1 MNIAAARLL
10 VVSSSLLAVGPVAAG
25 SRAVANR
32 PAPGIAASLPMATA
46 NDNREAAGVLKD
58 GVLTLRLVAEEARW
72 RPEGQSDADPTRTI
86 QAFAEEGK
94 APQIPG
100 PLVRVPEGTEIRMS
114 VRNALPG
121 APMRLYG
128 AMTRPGDPDAFVE
141 IASGATREL
150 RFTAGKPGTYAY
162 LGGTAGAPAFT
173 FRFGNVDGP
182 LVGALIVDPA
192 SGREEPDDRVFV
204 LAMYLGVPDA
214 AGSLTASLTINGR
227 SWPYTERQ
235 VLPFGRAATWR
246 VINATSDLHPMHLH
260 GTFYTVE
267 SLGTFARDTPYD
279 HDSRRLVTTQAMDP
293 GATMKM
299 RWVPDRVGNWLFH
312 CHIQGHVTG
321 DMREADLSPADRGAM
336 AHMPHDIEHSM
347 AGLVLG
353 IKVLPGDE
361 TAAPDLKPQK
371 PRPLTVAINT
381 LPSRYGADSGFG
393 FTVTDPE
400 HPTVPAVAVG
410 DQPPPPPNPSPTLVL
425 QRGEPVALTLV
436 NNTDSETSIHWHGIE
451 LESYND
457 GVAGWSGDTRQTT
470 KPIPPGGSLYVWFTP
485 PRSGTFIYHAHAHG
499 PHQLSSGMYSALLV
513 VPDRKKFDADTE
525 KVLLLGGSGPV
536 SAGFA
541 GAPLELNRST
551 NPAPMTLKVG
561 TAYRFRLIDI
571 SPNDTAIVSVRG
583 DNGLVQWR
591 AVSKDGAELPPI
603 QATTRAASQ
612 QISVGETYD
621 FEYVPT
627 APAELRIEVRVLGS
641 DMLTTELVSVT
652 K

>member
-1 MNIAAARLL
+1 MTLSTAHLL
-10 VVSSSLLAVGPVAAG
+10 ALSSSLFAIAPIAAG
-25 SRAVANR
+25 GRAAADR
-32 PAPGIAASLPMATA
+32 PAPASAVSLPMATA

-114 VRNALPG
+114 VRNAIPG

-141 IASGATREL
+141 IATGATREL
-150 RFTAGKPGTYAY
+150 RFTAGNPGTYAY
-162 LGGTAGAPAFT
+162 LGSTAGGPALA

-192 SGREEPDDRVFV
+192 SGREEADDRIFV

-214 AGSLTASLTINGR
+214 SGNLTASLTINGR

-267 SLGTFARDTPYD
+267 SLGTYARDTLYD

-293 GATMKM
+293 GATMNM

-321 DMREADLSPADRGAM
+321 DMREADESPAERDAM

-361 TAAPDLKPQK
+361 TKFVIAWDEATITQY
-371 PRPLTVAINT
+371 
-381 LPSRYGADSGFG
+381 LPGARRVREG
-393 FTVTDPE
+393 
-400 HPTVPAVAVG
+400 
-410 DQPPPPPNPSPTLVL
+410 
-425 QRGEPVALTLV
+425 
-436 NNTDSETSIHWHGIE
+436 
-451 LESYND
+451 
-457 GVAGWSGDTRQTT
+457 AGRCRTADRVDTR
-470 KPIPPGGSLYVWFTP
+470 
-485 PRSGTFIYHAHAHG
+485 
-499 PHQLSSGMYSALLV
+499 
-513 VPDRKKFDADTE
+513 RK
-525 KVLLLGGSGPV
+525 
-536 SAGFA
+536 
-541 GAPLELNRST
+541 
-551 NPAPMTLKVG
+551 
-561 TAYRFRLIDI
+561 
-571 SPNDTAIVSVRG
+571 
-583 DNGLVQWR
+583 
-591 AVSKDGAELPPI
+591 
-603 QATTRAASQ
+603 
-612 QISVGETYD
+612 
-621 FEYVPT
+621 
-627 APAELRIEVRVLGS
+627 
-641 DMLTTELVSVT
+641 
-652 K
+652 

>member
-1 MNIAAARLL
+1 MTPSFARLL
-10 VVSSSLLAVGPVAAG
+10 VLSSAILAVVPVAAG
-25 SRAVANR
+25 ARAERARGGPEPVASR
-32 PAPGIAASLPMATA
+32 PMASA
-46 NDNREAAGVLKD
+46 NDNRTPAGVLKD

-72 RPEGQSDADPTRTI
+72 RPEGQSEADPTRTI
-86 QAFAEEGK
+86 LAFAEEGQ

-100 PLVRVPEGTEIRMS
+100 PLIRVPEGTEIRMS
-114 VRNALPG
+114 LRNAIPG

-128 AMTRPGDPDAFVE
+128 AMTRPGNPDAFVE

-150 RFTAGKPGTYAY
+150 RFTAGTPGTYAY
-162 LGGTAGAPAFT
+162 LGSTAGPALA
-173 FRFGNVDGP
+173 FRFGNLDGP

-192 SGREEPDDRVFV
+192 SGREEPDDRIFV
-204 LAMYLGVPDA
+204 LAMFLGVPDPT
-214 AGSLTASLTINGR
+214 GSLTASLTINGR

-246 VINATSDLHPMHLH
+246 VINATSELHPMHLH

-267 SLGTFARDTPYD
+267 SLGTYARDTPYD

-321 DMREADLSPADRGAM
+321 DLREGDLSPADHDRM
-336 AHMPHDIEHSM
+336 TNMPHDIEHSM

-361 TAAPDLKPQK
+361 TAAPDLEPQK
-371 PRPLTVAINT
+371 PRPLTVTIDT
-381 LPSRYGADSGFG
+381 LPNRYGAASGFG

-400 HPTVPAVAVG
+400 HPAVPAVG

-425 QRGEPVALTLV
+425 QKGEPVALTLV
-436 NNTDSETSIHWHGIE
+436 NKTDTEASIHWHGIE

-470 KPIPPGGSLYVWFTP
+470 KPIPAGGTLYVWFTP
-485 PRSGTFIYHAHAHG
+485 PRAGTFIYHTHAHG

-525 KVLLLGGSGPV
+525 KVLLLGGSGPI
-536 SAGFA
+536 SASFA

-561 TAYRFRLIDI
+561 TTYRFRLIDI
-571 SPNDTAIVSVRG
+571 SPNDTAVVSMRG
-583 DNGLVQWR
+583 DSGLVQWR
-591 AVSKDGAELPPI
+591 AVSKDGAELPPV

-627 APAELRIEVRVLGS
+627 APAELRLEVRVVGS